1 MNDPIRSVALARPGV
16 ERRGGVDA
24 AAQQRFL
31 AMLATVRPVE
41 LGDDGRGDAV
51 RNIDV
56 PGRVTSIAAPTNEP
70 AARLDGSRSE
80 LPSPRE
86 ARDATRMVDAAQ
98 APAVARAARFAAGAD
113 PSGPA
118 MPSAAAPAVVAS
130 RNQAASQQQAGPRMR
145 AADAGARGAGDGAAG
160 QGVATPR
167 GTAVPAPAH
176 ASLSDVQ
183 SFAAQQQEAGAPA
196 TAMPSAGDATPGSV
210 AGRESSRMAAHE
222 PPLQSRSHART
233 DGFELLLLQGLPE
246 ARAALAAVGR
256 SDEAPRE
263 IPPAALEARM
273 PAPRVDARL
282 PNALR
287 PADGEADAGAST
299 EAPDID
305 LGALL
310 RNIAGSGAPL
320 RAQRMPDGSWAARL
334 VFPGEGAVSI
344 RISQSP
350 ELVSVRLG
358 GDPGLSRRVREA
370 IEGGFARPGR
380 RVAVD
385 MTDAG

>member
-1 MNDPIRSVALARPGV
+1 MNDPIRSVALARQGV

-41 LGDDGRGDAV
+41 LGDDGRGNAV
-51 RNIDV
+51 RSIDV
-56 PGRVTSIAAPTNEP
+56 SGRGSSIAAPASEP
-70 AARLDGSRSE
+70 AARLDGPRSE
-80 LPSPRE
+80 PRYPRE
-86 ARDATRMVDAAQ
+86 ANEATRAVDAAQ
-98 APAVARAARFAAGAD
+98 APVVATAARFAPGAD
-113 PSGPA
+113 ASTPA
-118 MPSAAAPAVVAS
+118 MPAVAAS
-130 RNQAASQQQAGPRMR
+130 RHQGGPRMH
-145 AADAGARGAGDGAAG
+145 AGDAGARGAGDGAAG
-160 QGVATPR
+160 RGGATPR
-167 GTAVPAPAH
+167 GAAVPAPAH
-176 ASLSDVQ
+176 ASLSTVR
-183 SFAAQQQEAGAPA
+183 SLVAPQQETGAPA
-196 TAMPSAGDATPGSV
+196 TAMPSAGDATPSPV
-210 AGRESSRMAAHE
+210 VGREASPMAAHE
-222 PPLQSRSHART
+222 RTLGSRSHART

-256 SDEAPRE
+256 PDETPRE

-282 PNALR
+282 PHALR
-287 PADGEADAGAST
+287 RAEGEADAGASAD
-299 EAPDID
+299 APDID

-310 RNIAGSGAPL
+310 RNIASAGAPL

-344 RISQSP
+344 RVSQSP
-350 ELVSVRLG
+350 ELLSVRLG
-358 GDPGLSRRVREA
+358 GNPELSRRVREA